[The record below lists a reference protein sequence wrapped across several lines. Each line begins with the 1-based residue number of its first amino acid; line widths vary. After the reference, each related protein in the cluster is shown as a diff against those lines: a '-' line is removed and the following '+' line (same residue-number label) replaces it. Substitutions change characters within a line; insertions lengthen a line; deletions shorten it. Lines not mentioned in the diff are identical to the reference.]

1 MLGVSQSEGEDH
13 ETGVYISKSSSLSG
27 LGGIIGWSAIFLFIG
42 IIFGIT
48 ILYVFK
54 RYNFNDCLSK
64 CQSWCCQ
71 SNEKGENVHIQLML
85 SM

>member
-1 MLGVSQSEGEDH
+1 MLGVSQSEDH

-48 ILYVFK
+48 ILYVCK
-54 RYNFNDCLSK
+54 RYTCNGCLSK
-64 CQSWCCQ
+64 WKSWCCQ